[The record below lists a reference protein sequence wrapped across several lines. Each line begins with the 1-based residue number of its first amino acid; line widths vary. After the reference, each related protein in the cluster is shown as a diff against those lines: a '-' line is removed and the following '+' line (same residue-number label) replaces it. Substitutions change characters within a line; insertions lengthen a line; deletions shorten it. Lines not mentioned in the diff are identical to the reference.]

1 MQACEGA
8 ISSLLCMDKKNEM
21 NILLHNFMQKIAYI
35 QHKIKD
41 VRYKFFV
48 FHEALKRQDDHFE
61 QLKVVHG
68 IIPAYRACLAEVVR
82 RKATM
87 KIYMGMAGQCWAGSI
102 MWEPNSSECRFSAW
116 CSSVRG
122 FDRVFIRGLIE
133 LKFGQWVVDLKI
145 FILLWWFGFF
155 PTNWYPELR
164 LLCSVIMEIS
174 TSRMIMLNGTN
185 YQLWR
190 NKMKDLLFVKA
201 LHLPV
206 FATQKPESKSDEEWE
221 FEHHQVCG
229 FIRQFVKENVYH
241 HVDQETHARTLWDK
255 LENLYT
261 SKSGNNKLFLL
272 KKMMMLRYKD
282 GTSIADHVSEFQ
294 SSLTQLLG
302 MGVTLDDEIVGLW
315 LLATLPDS
323 WETLR
328 ISLINS
334 APNGIVTLEIA
345 KNGVLNEEVR
355 RRSQGSS
362 SQSEVLVTEDRG
374 RSKNKGKKGR
384 DKSRSKSKSRYKNIE
399 CYHCGRPGHIKKNC
413 FKWKKEN
420 KAGRDK
426 SKRKEDEKSDCV
438 ATTTSDD
445 DLLVVCDKNVISL
458 AYDETSWVIDTGAS
472 LHVTSKKEFFTS
484 YTSGDFGVLKMGND
498 GLVKVVGIGDVCLI
512 TNNGT
517 KLTLRDVRHAPDIR
531 LNLISAGKLDDEG
544 FCNTFSEGQWK
555 LTKGSLVVAR
565 GTKNANLYLMQ
576 ASTSSTNVN
585 VTENDSSTEL
595 WHRRLSHISEKG
607 LNCLAKKNLLSG
619 LKSTILQNCAH
630 CVAGKQRR
638 VSFKRHPPSR
648 KSELLELVHSDVCGP
663 LKVRSHGVKRK
674 LIRSRDVMFI
684 EDQTI
689 DNIDKEEKKDPKES
703 SDLTDM
709 DHVPLGHLPDPVQDH
724 VQDDIVDDQQ
734 EPECYDE
741 AMENECK
748 DKWVEAMKDEL
759 QSLYDNHTFELVKL
773 PMVQISAW
781 CSSVRGFDRVF
792 IRGLIEL
799 KFRQWV
805 VDLKI
810 LILYGGIVD
819 P

>member
-1 MQACEGA
+1 MAKNREPVNPVEESESDSSKEG
-8 ISSLLCMDKKNEM
+8 SSSGEESDADLDPTPPQNKP
-21 NILLHNFMQKIAYI
+21 QP
-35 QHKIKD
+35 Q
-41 VRYKFFV
+41 
-48 FHEALKRQDDHFE
+48 
-61 QLKVVHG
+61 
-68 IIPAYRACLAEVVR
+68 IPAAKPSPLLPHPSSDDEDDSGSETESESNAPEVRTLTAKLVEETPKSN
-82 RKATM
+82 RKAKSKPAADTASKDAKKPKKSPAAESEKAEKNSNM
-87 KIYMGMAGQCWAGSI
+87 FHRLWSEEDEIVILEGMIEFQNNIGYS
-102 MWEPNSSECRFSAW
+102 
-116 CSSVRG
+116 G
-122 FDRVFIRGLIE
+122 FDTQASILAWRNLNDVLEEGGAAPALCWQQRLRLHGGVTGRVSADFQLGAVLFEVFIRGLVE

-145 FILLWWFGFF
+145 LIL
-155 PTNWYPELR
+155 Y
-164 LLCSVIMEIS
+164 
-174 TSRMIMLNGTN
+174 
-185 YQLWR
+185 
-190 NKMKDLLFVKA
+190 
-201 LHLPV
+201 V
-206 FATQKPESKSDEEWE
+206 FYAQKPESKSDEEWE

-229 FIRQFVKENVYH
+229 FIRQFVEENVYH

-255 LENLYT
+255 LENLYA

-334 APNGIVTLEIA
+334 APSGIVTLEIA

-374 RSKNKGKKGR
+374 EAK
-384 DKSRSKSKSRYKNIE
+384 
-399 CYHCGRPGHIKKNC
+399 IKAKRKNC

-426 SKRKEDEKSDCV
+426 SERKEDEKSDCV
-438 ATTTSDD
+438 ATTTTSDD

-498 GLVKVVGIGDVCLI
+498 GLVKVVGTGDVCLV

-517 KLTLRDVRHAPDIR
+517 KFTLRDVRHAPDIR

-555 LTKGSLVVAR
+555 LTKG
-565 GTKNANLYLMQ
+565 
-576 ASTSSTNVN
+576 
-585 VTENDSSTEL
+585 
-595 WHRRLSHISEKG
+595 
-607 LNCLAKKNLLSG
+607 
-619 LKSTILQNCAH
+619 
-630 CVAGKQRR
+630 
-638 VSFKRHPPSR
+638 
-648 KSELLELVHSDVCGP
+648 
-663 LKVRSHGVKRK
+663 
-674 LIRSRDVMFI
+674 
-684 EDQTI
+684 
-689 DNIDKEEKKDPKES
+689 
-703 SDLTDM
+703 
-709 DHVPLGHLPDPVQDH
+709 HLPDPVQDH
-724 VQDDIVDDQQ
+724 MQDDIVDDQQ
-734 EPECYDE
+734 GIDDVDAPMNDDENDQHQAPIAPPTVPLRRSIRDRRSNVKYTSEEYVLLTDGGEPECYDE
-741 AMENECK
+741 AMESECK

-773 PMVQISAW
+773 PKGKRALKNRWVY
-781 CSSVRGFDRVF
+781 SSIRGFDRVF

-799 KFRQWV
+799 KFGQWV

>member
-1 MQACEGA
+1 
-8 ISSLLCMDKKNEM
+8 
-21 NILLHNFMQKIAYI
+21 
-35 QHKIKD
+35 
-41 VRYKFFV
+41 
-48 FHEALKRQDDHFE
+48 
-61 QLKVVHG
+61 
-68 IIPAYRACLAEVVR
+68 
-82 RKATM
+82 
-87 KIYMGMAGQCWAGSI
+87 
-102 MWEPNSSECRFSAW
+102 
-116 CSSVRG
+116 
-122 FDRVFIRGLIE
+122 
-133 LKFGQWVVDLKI
+133 
-145 FILLWWFGFF
+145 
-155 PTNWYPELR
+155 
-164 LLCSVIMEIS
+164 MEIS

-190 NKMKDLLFVKA
+190 NKMKDLLFMKA

-206 FATQKPESKSDEEWE
+206 FATKKPESKSDEEWE
-221 FEHHQVCG
+221 FEHHQVCV
-229 FIRQFVKENVYH
+229 FIRQFVEENVYH
-241 HVDQETHARTLWDK
+241 DVDQETH
-255 LENLYT
+255 Y
-261 SKSGNNKLFLL
+261 G
-272 KKMMMLRYKD
+272 
-282 GTSIADHVSEFQ
+282 
-294 SSLTQLLG
+294 
-302 MGVTLDDEIVGLW
+302 
-315 LLATLPDS
+315 
-323 WETLR
+323 
-328 ISLINS
+328 ISLKIRMLPTPS
-334 APNGIVTLEIA
+334 GIVTLEIA

-426 SKRKEDEKSDCV
+426 SERKEDEKSDCV

-498 GLVKVVGIGDVCLI
+498 GLVKVVGTGDVCLI

-517 KLTLRDVRHAPDIR
+517 KFTLRDVRHAPDIR

-544 FCNTFSEGQWK
+544 FS
-555 LTKGSLVVAR
+555 
-565 GTKNANLYLMQ
+565 
-576 ASTSSTNVN
+576 STSSTNVN

-595 WHRRLSHISEKG
+595 WHRRLSHIR
-607 LNCLAKKNLLSG
+607 
-619 LKSTILQNCAH
+619 
-630 CVAGKQRR
+630 KQRR

-663 LKVRSHGVKRK
+663 LKA
-674 LIRSRDVMFI
+674 
-684 EDQTI
+684 
-689 DNIDKEEKKDPKES
+689 EKKDPKES
-703 SDLTDM
+703 SNLTDM
-709 DHVPLGHLPDPVQDH
+709 DHVSLGHLPDPVQDH

-734 EPECYDE
+734 APPTVPLRRSIRDRRSNIKYTSEEYVLLTDGGEPECYDE

-773 PMVQISAW
+773 PKGKRALKNRWVY
-781 CSSVRGFDRVF
+781 SSVRGFDRVF

-799 KFRQWV
+799 KFGQWV